1 MLRIYLMWYACLTTF
16 WRQST
21 HLEGAWKERKKL
33 SVFNFQSLS
42 FHIEASTTHVVESRI
57 PVSGLYLPYLI
68 FHWIWSVHR
77 GQQLTTWVFL
87 LGGKET
93 VNDLEKLHTCVFF
106 ITAILPSLWY
116 LSVFHATVFCMINKS
131 QFNLML
137 TIDVTVVSLR
147 TKLLRLLLPD
157 VSVLA

>member
-1 MLRIYLMWYACLTTF
+1 MPATPFSNVRINFKHRVLRIYLMWYACLTTF

-93 VNDLEKLHTCVFF
+93 INDLKKLHTCVFF

-131 QFNLML
+131 QL
-137 TIDVTVVSLR
+137 V
-147 TKLLRLLLPD
+147 
-157 VSVLA
+157 